1 MILRKLTMKN
11 FRQFQGVQEIIFASP
26 DMTQGNTITIIFG
39 ENGRG
44 KTGIY
49 RAIMFCLYG
58 DHLLSQDAHVEKK
71 ELHLVNN
78 VELRKSASDKGKPI
92 ECFVELIFSHRDSVY
107 TLQRN
112 ILGMLEAGETIE
124 EHGKVTLIQ
133 QTPEGNTNTIEDDA
147 EIKRMI
153 NSILDQRVREYFL
166 FDGEKIERLT
176 RASSEQRKEIAVG
189 LKNLLDIDTLETA
202 IKATDR
208 LQKNLYAQLE
218 KQSTGDYGKLLK
230 KIQELSDK
238 ILQLE
243 EKIKNLEN
251 EIELA
256 VEEKRKIDK
265 DFEKIKEISNFLTAR
280 NELEDKEKELQ
291 EQLGIL
297 LSEIK
302 NRSGKLSLVLM
313 SDTINNV
320 FRYVDHRKQKGE
332 IPSEIR
338 KDLIEKIIADGRCLC
353 GRDITAGSDEHRHIM
368 EWKNRTNEVIIED
381 YMLDLWRL
389 LSSVRNH
396 FEDVVYNAETML
408 QRYALIKNEV
418 EKIRMA
424 NEVINE
430 KIGSSERADAAKLQK
445 HRQQIE
451 HKIKKLEV
459 ELSRSSD
466 DLISSK
472 NEYEKLKIQLKEKE
486 REEGFKNELSKRAAL
501 ALETRDALKTVY
513 DEFTDEVKKL
523 IGRIATEYFK
533 ELIDEQGRNTFHQII
548 VNEDYS
554 IQILDR
560 WGKPFLANI
569 SAGQR
574 QIMSISFILALAK
587 AAGKDGI
594 FEMPF
599 FMDTPFG
606 RLSNDHRKN
615 LILNIPKIAHQ
626 WVLLA
631 TDTEFR
637 IFEARFLR
645 QTGLWGY
652 FYILKGEDGT
662 TRIEKCEM
670 DKAFTYLKNDEEA
683 MI

>member
-1 MILRKLTMKN
+1 
-11 FRQFQGVQEIIFASP
+11 
-26 DMTQGNTITIIFG
+26 
-39 ENGRG
+39 
-44 KTGIY
+44 
-49 RAIMFCLYG
+49 
-58 DHLLSQDAHVEKK
+58 
-71 ELHLVNN
+71 
-78 VELRKSASDKGKPI
+78 
-92 ECFVELIFSHRDSVY
+92 
-107 TLQRN
+107 
-112 ILGMLEAGETIE
+112 
-124 EHGKVTLIQ
+124 
-133 QTPEGNTNTIEDDA
+133 
-147 EIKRMI
+147 
-153 NSILDQRVREYFL
+153 
-166 FDGEKIERLT
+166 
-176 RASSEQRKEIAVG
+176 
-189 LKNLLDIDTLETA
+189 
-202 IKATDR
+202 

-230 KIQELSDK
+230 KIKELSDK
-238 ILQLE
+238 ISQLE

-256 VEEKRKIDK
+256 VEEKRKVDK
-265 DFEKIKEISNFLTAR
+265 DFEKIKEITDLLTAR

-291 EQLGIL
+291 EQLNLL

-313 SDTINNV
+313 SDTVNNV
-320 FRYVDHRKQKGE
+320 FRYVDQRKQKGE

-353 GRDITAGSDEHRHIM
+353 GRDITAGSDDHRHIM

-381 YMLDLWRL
+381 YMLELWRL

-408 QRYALIKNEV
+408 QRYAIIKNDV
-418 EKIRMA
+418 KKIRMA
-424 NEVINE
+424 NEEINK
-430 KIGSSERADAAKLQK
+430 KIGGSERDDAPKLQK

-451 HKIKKLEV
+451 HKIKKLEI
-459 ELSRSSD
+459 ERIRSSE
-466 DLISSK
+466 DLSLSK
-472 NEYEKLKIQLKEKE
+472 SEYEKLQIQRKEKE
-486 REEGFKNELSKRAAL
+486 REEGIKNELSKRADL

-523 IGRIATEYFK
+523 IGKTATEYFK

-548 VNEDYS
+548 VNDDYS

-560 WGKPFLANI
+560 WEKPFLANI

-587 AAGKDGI
+587 AAGKD

-652 FYILKGEDGT
+652 FYILKGEGGT
-662 TRIEKCEM
+662 TRIEICEM
-670 DKAFTYLKNDEEA
+670 DKAFTYLKKDEEA
-683 MI
+683 II